1 MFYTYVAKQE
11 KKKRYYIGHTCNLE
25 MQLKKYNDTDK
36 ISCRQKPAVYI
47 VHYEAFSS
55 ENEAQKR
62 EREIKN
68 SKAKFCEALSLAGM

>member
-11 KKKRYYIGHTCNLE
+11 KKKLYYIGHTSNLE
-25 MQLKKYNDTDK
+25 MQLKKYNDPE
-36 ISCRQKPAVYI
+36 SVSLRHKPAVYI

-62 EREIKN
+62 EKEIKN
-68 SKAKFCEALSLAGM
+68 SKTKFCEALSLKR